1 MAQGFLSRLRL
12 PAGLLRLGMNLWPP
26 FVGAGIHVMEISP
39 DFRRVVVRLRRGLLN
54 RNYFGTHYGGS
65 LFSMTDPFFALM
77 LLHNLE
83 RGHIVWDKAAAIRF
97 RAPGR
102 SDVFARFELTE
113 VQIAEVSAMT
123 ATGEKYEPTWPVDIV
138 DTAGQ
143 IIATVDKT
151 LHIRRVATRPAPAAT
166 PEPTGGN
173 G

>member
-12 PAGLLRLGMNLWPP
+12 SAGLLRFGMNLWPP

-65 LFSMTDPFFALM
+65 LFSMTDPFYALM

-97 RAPGR
+97 RTPGR

-113 VQIAEVSAMT
+113 AQIADVSAMT
-123 ATGEKYEPTWPVDIV
+123 AGGEKYEPTWPVDIV
-138 DTAGQ
+138 DAAGQ
-143 IIATVDKT
+143 VIATVDKT
-151 LHIRRVATRPAPAAT
+151 LHIRRVGPRPATPGPAD
-166 PEPTGGN
+166 GN
-173 G
+173 R